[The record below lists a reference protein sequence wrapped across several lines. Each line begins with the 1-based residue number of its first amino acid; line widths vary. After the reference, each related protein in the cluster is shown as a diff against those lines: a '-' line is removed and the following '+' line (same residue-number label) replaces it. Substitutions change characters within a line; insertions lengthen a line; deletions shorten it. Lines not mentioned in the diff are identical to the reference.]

1 MKSLSLFLN
10 FTLISAAL
18 AQQPQAQPPAA
29 PSSPEQ
35 AAKPAI
41 LEGRI
46 LNAKTGEPVKKANIT
61 LRPSGVSGSGGGSI
75 SIAGSFSAS
84 GPAAAPYAATTD
96 AQGKFRIEN
105 LEPATYR
112 LSIERQGF
120 VRQEYGSRN
129 LSMMGTPI
137 TLKAGQEMS
146 AIEIRLTPQAI
157 ITGRVLDEDGD
168 PLSRVMIQVLRRRY
182 VSGKRQLM
190 PSGGSQTNDTG
201 EFRIADLPPGRYF
214 ISANYN
220 RMMFNGGDAPA
231 RNASGKP
238 EEEYVTT
245 YYPGTADQTGA
256 GPLDVQAGQEIPG
269 IDIRMKKAR
278 VYRIRGK
285 IVAPPGQSLR
295 TLRLM
300 VMPRTTSVAMFN
312 FMGGSRALIHE
323 DGTFEMGGVQPGSYN
338 LAVAPMQ
345 GMQSVMGK
353 TPVEVGQGDVEGV
366 TVVFA
371 SGLNLTGSI
380 RIDAPKD
387 EMDQFQS
394 QGGKLTFESVRVQ
407 LTPTGGIPFNMS
419 RSTTKDDGTFAIEN
433 VSQDR
438 YRINVFNLPSGTWLK
453 SIRAGD
459 QEVQDTGLDLS
470 AGNVGPIQITLGLGG
485 SQVDGVVQDA
495 QQHPSPGSMVTL
507 LHDPVIP
514 ERFDLNRM
522 TTTDQNGRFSLKG
535 IPPGEYKVY
544 AWEDIEPGAYTDPEF
559 LKPHEGKATKLS
571 LKNKSQE
578 QVSLVQIPA
587 EASEP
592 K

>member
-10 FTLISAAL
+10 FTLISVAL
-18 AQQPQAQPPAA
+18 AQQPQAQPPAQ
-29 PSSPEQ
+29 PSSSEQ

-41 LEGRI
+41 LQGRI
-46 LNAKTGEPVKKANIT
+46 LNAKTGEPVRKANVT
-61 LRPSGVSGSGGGSI
+61 LRPSGVSGSGGGTIGSI
-75 SIAGSFSAS
+75 SAS
-84 GPAAAPYAATTD
+84 GSPAAPYAATTD
-96 AQGKFRIEN
+96 AEGKFHIEN
-105 LEPATYR
+105 VEPATYH
-112 LSIERQGF
+112 LMVERQGF
-120 VRQEYGSRN
+120 VRQEYGSR
-129 LSMMGTPI
+129 SRSRMGTPI
-137 TLKAGQEMS
+137 TLSPGQEMN
-146 AIEIRLTPQAI
+146 AIELKLTPQAV

-168 PLSRVMIQVLRRRY
+168 PLSRVTIQVLRRRFIMA
-182 VSGKRQLM
+182 GKPQLM
-190 PSGGSQTNDTG
+190 PSGGNQTNDNG
-201 EFRIADLPPGRYF
+201 EFRISDLAPGRYF

-220 RMMFNGGDAPA
+220 RMMFNGEAPA
-231 RNASGKP
+231 RNTAGKP
-238 EEEYVTT
+238 EEEYVIT
-245 YYPGTADQTGA
+245 YYPGTTDQAGA
-256 GPLDVQAGQEIPG
+256 SPLDLQAGQELPG
-269 IDIRMKKAR
+269 VDIRMKKAR

-285 IVAPPGQSLR
+285 IVAPGQSVR
-295 TLRLM
+295 NLRLM
-300 VMPRTTSVAMFN
+300 VLPRTASVAMSG
-312 FMGGSRALIHE
+312 FMGGGSRALIHD
-323 DGTFEMGGVQPGSYN
+323 DGSFEMGGIQPGSYH

-345 GMQSVMGK
+345 GMQTVMGK

-366 TVVFA
+366 TVA
-371 SGLNLTGSI
+371 LGSGLNLTGSI

-387 EMDQFQS
+387 ELDQFQS
-394 QGGKLTFESVRVQ
+394 QGGKLTFETVRVQ
-407 LTPTGGIPFNMS
+407 IAPTEGFAFNMP

-438 YRINVFNLPSGTWLK
+438 YRINAFNLPSGTWLK

-485 SQVDGVVQDA
+485 SQIDGVVQDA
-495 QQHPSPGSMVTL
+495 QKHPAPGSMVTL
-507 LHDPVIP
+507 LRDPIIA
-514 ERFDLNRM
+514 ERYDLNRI

-544 AWEDIEPGAYTDPEF
+544 AWEDIEPGAHTDPEF